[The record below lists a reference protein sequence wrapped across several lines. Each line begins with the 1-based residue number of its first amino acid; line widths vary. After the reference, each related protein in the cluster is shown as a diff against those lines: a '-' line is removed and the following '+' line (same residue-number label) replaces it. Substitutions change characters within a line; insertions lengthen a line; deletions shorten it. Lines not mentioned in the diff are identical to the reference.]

1 MLRYTSVYGS
11 SPRRAQPATV
21 PRRGHEPPQPRQII
35 YFDQGSSELRPIY
48 RERLRMVAR
57 RLKNSVLRRPVV
69 IEGHANRRE
78 SEREALELSLRR
90 AQAVAAV
97 LRRLGVPQRR
107 IEIEP
112 VGSYTRPVNA
122 APARVAAWN
131 RRVELSLPPPPSA
144 AAVAEIPKVGGPRAS
159 AALALA

>member
-1 MLRYTSVYGS
+1 MPRYTSVYGS
-11 SPRRAQPATV
+11 SPRRAQPARV
-21 PRRGHEPPQPRQII
+21 PRPGHERPRPRHII

-48 RERLRMVAR
+48 RERLGLVAR
-57 RLKNSVLRRPVV
+57 RLKDSALRRPVV
-69 IEGHANRRE
+69 IEGHANRHE
-78 SEREALELSLRR
+78 SEREALALSLRR

-97 LRRLGVPQRR
+97 LRQHGVARR
-107 IEIEP
+107 QIEIEP
-112 VGSYTRPVNA
+112 IGSYTRPANA

-144 AAVAEIPKVGGPRAS
+144 AAVAEAPAIRGPRAS